1 MSQESQTLP
10 PEATPEDILQRA
22 TIDKSTRLPVLFFFT
37 SAATWLFIA
46 TVLGTLASIKLV
58 VPGFLDWEYL
68 TYGRVQPAFINALV
82 YGWAFQ
88 AGIGVMI
95 WIMARLCRTELRN
108 PVTLV
113 VAGHFWNLGVTLG
126 VLGILGGLGNLHM
139 GCLLDFPAMIWP
151 ILLFA
156 YSLVVVWMVIMYAAR
171 RKGMVYISQWYVLAA
186 VFSWPWLYLV
196 ANSLIH
202 VMKRTG
208 IAGPIIASIYA
219 NSVLFLW
226 MVPVG
231 LAAAYFIIPKITNKP
246 LHSYNLSTLAFWSLI
261 ALAPWAGAQRL
272 IGGPVPSWIPA
283 WSGMAQILLLIPM
296 LAVAL
301 NHFQTMRG
309 SHHLVT
315 VSPSLRFTF
324 FGGIGFVTTC
334 VVAALLSSM
343 TISRF
348 TFLSYAE
355 DALQMTGYY
364 MFFTMA
370 MFGAIYFII
379 PRITGCE
386 WVSGK
391 WIRLHFWGSAYACIF
406 LCILLLVAGFSQGAA
421 IESWGR
427 DYLSATLFS
436 RGYLVG
442 RIIMWLFLLLA
453 NFTFLRHLAL
463 MVLNRGRKAGLPTM
477 IHPVATHST
486 APIAISTEGAQA

>member
-46 TVLGTLASIKLV
+46 TVLGLLASIKLV
-58 VPGFLDWEYL
+58 IPGFLNCEYFS
-68 TYGRVQPAFINALV
+68 YGRVQPAFINALV

-126 VLGILGGLGNLHM
+126 LLGILGGIGNLHM
-139 GCLLDFPAMIWP
+139 KLLEFPAMIWP

-156 YSLVVVWMVIMYAAR
+156 YSLIVVWMVIMYSSR

-186 VFSWPWLYLV
+186 VFSWPWIYLV
-196 ANSLIH
+196 ANCLLN
-202 VMKRTG
+202 VMKDAG
-208 IAGPIIASIYA
+208 VAGPVVASWYA
-219 NSVLFLW
+219 NKVLFLW

-231 LAAAYFIIPKITNKP
+231 LAAAYFIIPKITAKP
-246 LHSYNLSTLAFWSLI
+246 VHSYNLSKLAFWSLI
-261 ALAPWAGAQRL
+261 VLAPWAGAQEL
-272 IGGPVPSWIPA
+272 IGGPIPTWIPA
-283 WSGMAQILLLIPM
+283 WAGMAQILLLIPM

-301 NHFQTMRG
+301 NHYQTVRG
-309 SHHLVT
+309 SHVLVT

-324 FGGIGFVTTC
+324 LAAIGYVATC
-334 VVAALLSSM
+334 VICALLAPMSV
-343 TISRF
+343 SRF
-348 TFLSYAE
+348 TFLSYAG
-355 DALQMTGYY
+355 DAVQLTGYY

-379 PRITGCE
+379 PRVTGCE

-391 WIRLHFWGSAYACIF
+391 WIRLHFWCSCYACTF
-406 LCILLLVAGFSQGAA
+406 LCVLLLVAGFSHGSA

-427 DYLSATLFS
+427 DFFSATLFS

-442 RIIMWLFLLLA
+442 CIIMWFFLLVA
-453 NFTFLRHLAL
+453 NFVFLRHLAL
-463 MVLNRGRKAGLPTM
+463 MVLNRGRKAGLATL
-477 IHPVATHST
+477 IYPVAGPSA
-486 APIAISTEGAQA
+486 APIAISTEGAKA